1 MTQDE
6 LAGLTDQE
14 LLQEIKKNKST
25 SLINAVMFGVM
36 IGIAMYSTWKNGIGF
51 FTLIPLFLPI
61 WPLIIQKR
69 AKPWKRKSKLEIY
82 NEGGYVLL

>member
-14 LLQEIKKNKST
+14 LLQEVKKNKST

-36 IGIAMYSTWKNGIGF
+36 IGISMYSTWKNGVGF
-51 FTLIPLFLPI
+51 FALVPLVFAYFAFNNSKNSNAL
-61 WPLIIQKR
+61 
-69 AKPWKRKSKLEIY
+69 AMEVKSRNLK
-82 NEGGYVLL
+82 

>member
-14 LLQEIKKNKST
+14 LLQEVKKNKST

-36 IGIAMYSTWKNGIGF
+36 IGIAMYSTWKNSIGF
-51 FTLIPLFLPI
+51 FTLVPLVFAYFAFDNS
-61 WPLIIQKR
+61 K
-69 AKPWKRKSKLEIY
+69 KSKALAMEVKSR
-82 NEGGYVLL
+82 NLK